1 MFPMDKNLSSREFGK
16 ISKYKDLDMEIER
29 MWHLKPTYIPVV
41 VGALGTVKKR
51 YKRIFA
57 KHLGKP
63 SLTETQKILLT
74 NTANI

>member
-1 MFPMDKNLSSREFGK
+1 
-16 ISKYKDLDMEIER
+16 MEIER
-29 MWHLKPTYIPVV
+29 MWHLKPTHIPIV